1 MTTGSAVSTAASAR
15 CDLAAYEVGKER
27 ALRVRE
33 VRSHA
38 TTPGRIANGQPGR
51 AAKYVCPHQVV
62 AGVELRGLVEA
73 QQTLGVNVPRYRREG
88 GEMLLIVPALQF
100 FVPARRRAGSNDVV
114 TRRRFAPRSPGHA
127 LDSLQPNHLNRA
139 ECEPLQPTRRIAKAP
154 VVSTP
159 HIADQP
165 VAIPFT
171 MRRHRVGPRGAPEFD
186 QGGDEA
192 VQRGTGLE
200 LVDDAVTRPQFS
212 GHPGRSGSGTPCC
225 RQRWWW

>member
-62 AGVELRGLVEA
+62 TGVELRGLVEA
-73 QQTLGVNVPRYRREG
+73 QQTLGVNVPGYRREG

-100 FVPARRRAGSNDVV
+100 FVPARRGVGPNDVV
-114 TRRRFAPRSPGHA
+114 TRRRFAPRRPRHP
-127 LDSLQPNHLNRA
+127 LHSLQPDHLNRA
-139 ECEPLQPTRRIAKAP
+139 EGERLQPTRRITKAL

-159 HIADQP
+159 HVAGQP
-165 VAIPFT
+165 VAISFT
-171 MRRHRVGPRGAPEFD
+171 MRRHRVGPRGAPEFE
-186 QGGDEA
+186 QGVDEA
-192 VQRGTGLE
+192 VKRGTG
-200 LVDDAVTRPQFS
+200 
-212 GHPGRSGSGTPCC
+212 
-225 RQRWWW
+225 